1 MEPSHNNEFWLRL
14 DNAAKIYPA
23 IQDDELTSVFRITAI
38 LKSVVRAKEML
49 EAVKTIEDRFP
60 YYKVK
65 LKAGFFWYYLEHQD
79 KPIQVVAD
87 SLPLCR
93 AFKKNDNLFRILVK
107 GNKISVEFSHI
118 LTDGTGGLEF
128 LKSLLFAYFEKC
140 GIPVTDPEH
149 RYHLP
154 ATMSVEEY
162 EDAFNRYFQKI
173 DAPALKSTKAFH
185 LPYPIGGRFRSLTAT
200 IPLQSILQQAK
211 DAGVSLTVYL
221 TAIYLHA
228 LQSIYED
235 LTILGK
241 RQANRS
247 IRIQVPMN
255 LRKVFPSKT
264 MRNFS
269 LYALP
274 EIDMRLG
281 HYSFEEILKT
291 AYHQLQLQTDKKLIH
306 KTISRHVSGERNFMV
321 RIMPLY
327 IKSLILSE
335 MYSLGTRRY
344 SGVVTNFGKIELPV
358 NAAEQIDKIIFVPPP
373 PNRRLKVNLG
383 VCSFQ
388 DELILN
394 FGSITESRELEK
406 RFFRFIISLGIPVK
420 FLSHS
425 ES

>member
-1 MEPSHNNEFWLRL
+1 MEPSPKHEFWLRL

-23 IQDDELTSVFRITAI
+23 IQDDELTSVFRITTI
-38 LKSVVRAKEML
+38 LKSAVKAKELL

-60 YYKVK
+60 YYKVI
-65 LKAGFFWYYLEHQD
+65 LKAGFFWYYLEHQN
-79 KPIQVVAD
+79 KPIQVVPD
-87 SLPLCR
+87 GLPLCR
-93 AFKKNDNLFRILVK
+93 AFNKNDNLFRILVK
-107 GNKISVEFSHI
+107 DNKISVEFSHI

-140 GIPVTDPEH
+140 GMLTNDPDH
-149 RYHLP
+149 LYHLP
-154 ATMSVEEY
+154 KTLSREEY

-185 LPYPIGGRFRSLTAT
+185 LQYPLGGYFRTLTAT
-200 IPLQSILQQAK
+200 IPLHSILQPAK
-211 DAGVSLTVYL
+211 EAGVSLTVYL
-221 TAIYLHA
+221 TAIYLQT
-228 LQSIYED
+228 LQGIYEN
-235 LTILGK
+235 LTILEK
-241 RQANRS
+241 RQAHKS
-247 IRIQVPMN
+247 IRIQVPIN

-291 AYHQLQLQTDKKLIH
+291 VYHQLQLQTDVKLIN
-306 KTISRHVSGERNFMV
+306 KTISRHVSGERNLMV
-321 RIMPLY
+321 KILPLH

-344 SGVVTNFGKIELPV
+344 SGVVTNFGKIELPQNV
-358 NAAEQIDKIIFVPPP
+358 SAQIDKIIFVPPP

-388 DELILN
+388 DQLILN

-406 RFFRFIISLGIPVK
+406 NFFRFITSRGIPVK
-420 FLSHS
+420 ILSHS
-425 ES
+425 EL